1 MVSVSSRP
9 HPGTLRLSAVEN
21 SVAVQA
27 ESVAGRAAVLAGTS
41 HAPLTAILLA
51 FEITGD
57 YSLILPVMLATAVS
71 TLLARALR
79 RDSIYTEK
87 LTARG
92 IDLDR
97 REDLVLRSVTLGEVM
112 DPIPQAVRAEARSLF
127 ESAIAPTIY
136 PEAVERIREHQK
148 LGHAVCIV
156 SGATDLVVE
165 PLAERLGVE
174 HAIYTQLEVA
184 DGRYTGR
191 VIEPICF
198 EEGKVHWLRG
208 FIEAERIDLSRSY
221 FYTDSVTD
229 RALLDLVGHPQV
241 VNPDPLLYRLAVR
254 RRWPVCFYDGEGDER
269 TGRERAL
276 V

>member
-1 MVSVSSRP
+1 MSEQLGLSDQRIPSRNR
-9 HPGTLRLSAVEN
+9 GRVGAFFDMDKTLISEN
-21 SVAVQA
+21 SGSAYIKHRYAVGEIGRREVARGLAAYLRYKVGA
-27 ESVAGRAAVLAGTS
+27 LDILAWTKSMLVELAGRDV
-41 HAPLTAILLA
+41 
-51 FEITGD
+51 E
-57 YSLILPVMLATAVS
+57 
-71 TLLARALR
+71 
-79 RDSIYTEK
+79 
-87 LTARG
+87 
-92 IDLDR
+92 
-97 REDLVLRSVTLGEVM
+97 
-112 DPIPQAVRAEARSLF
+112 AVRAEARALF
-127 ESAIAPTIY
+127 ESAIVPTIY

-184 DGRYTGR
+184 EGRYTGR